1 MAGLKSLAKDTAIY
15 GMSSIVG
22 RFLNYLLVPLYTA
35 VIPSATGGYGVV
47 SNVYAY
53 TALILVLLT
62 FGMETG
68 FFRFANKQGEDA
80 GKVYANSLI
89 FIGGLSLL
97 FVVLCMIFL
106 QPISN
111 LLEYPDHTDYIAM
124 MILVVAL
131 DSFQCIPFAYLRYQK
146 KPIKFAAIKLFNIV
160 GNIGLNL
167 FFLLLCPYLYR
178 HSPELF
184 SWFYNPD
191 YLVGYIF
198 VSNLIMSVVQMF
210 FFIPELKGVTYRVDR
225 ELMKRMI
232 HYSFPI
238 LIFGLVGILN
248 QTIDKMIYP
257 FLFDD
262 RQEGLVQL
270 GIYSATSK
278 VAMVMAMFTQAFRY
292 AYEPFVFGKNK
303 EKDSN
308 KMYSAAMKYFF
319 IFALLAFLAVMF
331 YMDILKYMVASD
343 YREGLGVVAIVMGA
357 EILKGV
363 YFNLSFWYKLTDETY
378 WGAYFSLIGCSVILA
393 LNIWLVPTYGYV
405 ASAWASVAG
414 YGAITLLSY
423 IIGQRKYP
431 VSYPLGAMGVYLIL
445 AALLF
450 GVACWVHIE
459 NTLLRLVFRSLL
471 LLVFVGY
478 IIKKDLSLKSIPL
491 LNRFVKS

>member
-146 KPIKFAAIKLFNIV
+146 RPIKFAAIKLLNIV

-178 HSPELF
+178 HSPELV

-198 VSNLIMSVVQMF
+198 VSNLIMSVLQMF
-210 FFIPELKGVTYRVDR
+210 FFIPELKCVTYRVDPV
-225 ELMKRMI
+225 LMKRMI

-303 EKDSN
+303 EKDSK

-331 YMDILKYMVASD
+331 YMDILKYLVASD

-357 EILKGV
+357 EILKGI

-393 LNIWLVPTYGYV
+393 LNVWLVPTYGYV

-414 YGAITLLSY
+414 YGVITLLSY
-423 IIGQRKYP
+423 VIGQRKYP
-431 VSYPLGAMGVYLIL
+431 VSYPLGAMGMYLIL

-450 GVACWVHIE
+450 GVAYGVHIE

-478 IIKKDLSLKSIPL
+478 IIRKDLPLKNIPL